1 VTGGGTAGGPSSGSL
16 GVSSRRRTGCLS
28 STTFRNT
35 ERTIDSPGTPVP
47 MPTSPYVP
55 YLFSVGLPVPTIRT
69 KRLERRP
76 LFDRRFRHGETS
88 FVVAPS
94 QA

>member
-1 VTGGGTAGGPSSGSL
+1 M
-16 GVSSRRRTGCLS
+16 
-28 STTFRNT
+28 
-35 ERTIDSPGTPVP
+35 P
-47 MPTSPYVP
+47 MPTSPHVP
-55 YLFSVGLPVPTIRT
+55 DPFRARLPAPTIRT

>member
-1 VTGGGTAGGPSSGSL
+1 M
-16 GVSSRRRTGCLS
+16 
-28 STTFRNT
+28 
-35 ERTIDSPGTPVP
+35 P
-47 MPTSPYVP
+47 MPTSPQVP
-55 YLFSVGLPVPTIRT
+55 YAFSVRLPAPTIGT